1 MAVDTMIIK
10 KKEYS
15 DMSMKLDKITEI
27 VTLDDLTDEEKVQ
40 RIKKILKET
49 K

>member
-15 DMSMKLDKITEI
+15 DMSMKLDKIAEVI
-27 VTLDDLTDEEKVQ
+27 TLDDLTDEEKVK
-40 RIKKILKET
+40 RIKKILKEI

>member
-10 KKEYS
+10 KEEYS
-15 DMSMKLDKITEI
+15 DMSMKLDKIAEVI
-27 VTLDDLTDEEKVQ
+27 TLDDLTDEEKVE